1 MVAPLRL
8 EVEELALDR
17 GAARVFSGVS
27 FRAGPGDYVE
37 LTGPNGA
44 GKTSLLRALAGLL
57 RPREGSIRIS
67 SNLGPLD
74 RDASAVAIHLSG
86 HQDGL
91 KPSLTALSHARF
103 WAGLLG
109 GGDAIAA
116 LQRAGLGKLME
127 RPAHTLSAGQKRRL
141 ALTRLLIAPRS
152 IWLLDEPAAALDVQG
167 RAWLLGVVGDHLA
180 AGGLVV
186 AAVHEPIGVTPSVRV
201 SLDMTPSAAP
211 A

>member
-8 EVEELALDR
+8 EVEDLALDR
-17 GAARVFSGVS
+17 GGGRVFQGVS

-37 LTGPNGA
+37 VTGANGA

-57 RPREGSIRIS
+57 KPREGGIRVS

-74 RDASAVAIHLSG
+74 RDACAVATHFCG

-91 KPSLTALSHARF
+91 KPSLTALSHGRF

-109 GGDAIAA
+109 GGNATAA
-116 LQRAGLGKLME
+116 LQRAGLGRLLD

-180 AGGLVV
+180 AGGIVV
-186 AAVHEPIGVTPSVRV
+186 AAVHEPIGVTPNVRV
-201 SLDMTPSAAP
+201 ELNDAAVVAP